1 MLILIF
7 SIFLIFHFWT
17 LFESEDHNYYFKL
30 PVPPEVASVREE
42 VWERYGLDHLNS
54 IDDLSE
60 IEESSANITSCTEEG
75 EDLSSWKKKIISRP
89 RGVANCP
96 IETTHSFLRIA
107 YAFFLFCFQNIVST
121 REREKRENSSSNCI
135 SSIRPKKCRATYP

>member
-1 MLILIF
+1 MRPSFEELHSWFELLVRRLALSKVSSHICQHSSKRLFWNNF
-7 SIFLIFHFWT
+7 SL
-17 LFESEDHNYYFKL
+17 LKYSGDHNYYFKL

-75 EDLSSWKKKIISRP
+75 EDLSS
-89 RGVANCP
+89 
-96 IETTHSFLRIA
+96 
-107 YAFFLFCFQNIVST
+107 
-121 REREKRENSSSNCI
+121 
-135 SSIRPKKCRATYP
+135 